1 MLRYHDMKPRLSI
14 IVPVYNA
21 SPYIGHCLETI
32 SRQGL
37 SPDDY
42 EVIMVDDGS
51 TDDSLDLCRKLSD
64 ERNVKI
70 LHRENGGAGRAR
82 NAGIAEARGEYV
94 YCLDVDDGLED
105 GSLSILLGQC
115 FDQNLDAV
123 FFGALVEYASEEVK
137 TSDPQDDRYFERR
150 QSPRVRTG
158 EELLVE
164 QQQTRNFCAQ
174 PCMHIARRQLL
185 VDNDIRFAEGIVN
198 EDNLYVFHTTIHSQ
212 RANVDPHPYYRYVV
226 RPHSVTTETRGT
238 LRQFD
243 AHFYLAREF
252 YRDYLAAIDQGKD
265 NLAWAIWTLIDWYL
279 EVAVDALISADSRME
294 KPTASDPVSL
304 SVYHRL
310 FERILDER
318 EARLAAESQARALEQ
333 QLAKTGLR
341 RAAEALFRK
350 TKRASGGHR

>member
-1 MLRYHDMKPRLSI
+1 
-14 IVPVYNA
+14 
-21 SPYIGHCLETI
+21 
-32 SRQGL
+32 
-37 SPDDY
+37 
-42 EVIMVDDGS
+42 
-51 TDDSLDLCRKLSD
+51 
-64 ERNVKI
+64 
-70 LHRENGGAGRAR
+70 
-82 NAGIAEARGEYV
+82 
-94 YCLDVDDGLED
+94 
-105 GSLSILLGQC
+105 
-115 FDQNLDAV
+115 
-123 FFGALVEYASEEVK
+123 
-137 TSDPQDDRYFERR
+137 
-150 QSPRVRTG
+150 
-158 EELLVE
+158 
-164 QQQTRNFCAQ
+164 
-174 PCMHIARRQLL
+174 MHIARRQLL
-185 VDNDIRFAEGIVN
+185 VDNNIRFAEGIVN

-226 RPHSVTTETRGT
+226 RPRSVTTETRGT

-265 NLAWAIWTLIDWYL
+265 DLAWAIWTLIDWYL

-318 EARLAAESQARALEQ
+318 EARLAAESQALALEQ